1 MNGLKKVTALSCALG
16 IAGCALV
23 GYSLSRGS
31 GVAELTAQ
39 SLIEKKRGNLVTAQ
53 KKLKEALAIQE
64 AASKEDAATVAI
76 LDELGSIAAS
86 QGRSAESL
94 RYFER
99 SRLMNGRLMK
109 PHLLVAATSL
119 TGLGEALTESGQ
131 YEKAENVLQEAL
143 TIRENNLEANS
154 VDVAET
160 RDALARLYSA
170 AGYYVQAEALFK
182 QALASLDQY
191 PERKAEVLNNF
202 GACLFNQGGLSYAR
216 EKFISA
222 LSLLKGEGFKNSL
235 VKANI
240 LTNLA
245 EVERRM
251 DSPKSAEGRLS
262 EALAIYEKRLDADSP
277 VLANAYNNLAL
288 VLRYQGRMQEAE
300 PLYKKSIA
308 IYDKVG
314 GDGDGQKNSSL
325 KNVMRNY
332 AELLSA
338 TGRTDEA
345 ENLRR
350 KAAKSTG

>member
-1 MNGLKKVTALSCALG
+1 MNGLKKVAALSCALG
-16 IAGCALV
+16 LAGCALI

-39 SLIEKKRGNLVTAQ
+39 SLIEKKRGNLTTAQ

-64 AASKEDAATVAI
+64 AASREDAATVEI
-76 LDELGSIAAS
+76 LDELGAIAAS

-99 SRLMNGRLMK
+99 SRRMSGRLMK
-109 PHLLVAATSL
+109 PHLLVAAASL

-143 TIRENNLEANS
+143 TIRESNLEGDA
-154 VDVAET
+154 VEVAET

-182 QALASLDQY
+182 QSLAALDKY

-202 GACLFNQGGLSYAR
+202 GACLFNQGGLSFAR
-216 EKFISA
+216 EKFIAA
-222 LSLLKGEGFKNSL
+222 LALLNGDSYRNSL
-235 VKANI
+235 VRANV

-245 EVERRM
+245 EVERRLE
-251 DSPKSAEGRLS
+251 SPKSAEGRLT
-262 EALAIYEKRLDADSP
+262 EALAIYEKNLDADSP

-308 IYDKVG
+308 IYDKGG
-314 GDGDGQKNSSL
+314 GDGEKNSSL
-325 KNVMRNY
+325 SNVMRNY

-345 ENLRR
+345 ESLRR